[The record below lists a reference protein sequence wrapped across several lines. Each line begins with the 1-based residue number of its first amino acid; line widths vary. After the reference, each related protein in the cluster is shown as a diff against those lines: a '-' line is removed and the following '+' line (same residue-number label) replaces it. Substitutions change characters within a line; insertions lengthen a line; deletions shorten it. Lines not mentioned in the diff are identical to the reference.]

1 MPRHASSRAP
11 SGHTTNHSLLPALA
25 LQGFVNMSSG
35 AELDMHGFV
44 GEVCLTGDEL
54 LALLSAVWATTA
66 EETETED

>member
-1 MPRHASSRAP
+1 
-11 SGHTTNHSLLPALA
+11 
-25 LQGFVNMSSG
+25 MSSG